1 MIIIMGFRGK
11 TISASKSTPYLTKK
25 CVKLAWRFCLKGALD
40 EGNYVWTGLVNLSWE
55 YNCTTTLTQYT
66 MCFFLGS
73 KLSELIPSIFYL
85 ASHWKKK
92 HKFALF
98 ILYNISIHHHYHEA
112 LSIPSVIAYRF
123 IIQFYHG
130 CNIHQFISTMLCTLI
145 L

>member
-40 EGNYVWTGLVNLSWE
+40 EGKYVWTGHVILSWE

-66 MCFFLGS
+66 MRFFLGS

-92 HKFALF
+92 HNFALF
-98 ILYNISIHHHYHEA
+98 ITSVFITIIMKLCPYHLLLLTDSSSNSIMA
-112 LSIPSVIAYRF
+112 V
-123 IIQFYHG
+123 
-130 CNIHQFISTMLCTLI
+130 ISTNSFQLCYVL
-145 L
+145 